1 MIHKIQHTNSDNEKQ
16 IIQFGIKERHPAM
29 CVQCRHYSI
38 ECNERIASYRNFL
51 MLGIAC
57 SLEYFP
63 DRNTNYKSNTKIENK
78 SVVQYQHNYRNDYR
92 NGC

>member
-1 MIHKIQHTNSDNEKQ
+1 
-16 IIQFGIKERHPAM
+16 
-29 CVQCRHYSI
+29 
-38 ECNERIASYRNFL
+38 

-78 SVVQYQHNYRNDYR
+78 SVVQYQHNYRNETGTV
-92 NGC
+92 NKITNFGAFINIFPGVEALLPVAEM